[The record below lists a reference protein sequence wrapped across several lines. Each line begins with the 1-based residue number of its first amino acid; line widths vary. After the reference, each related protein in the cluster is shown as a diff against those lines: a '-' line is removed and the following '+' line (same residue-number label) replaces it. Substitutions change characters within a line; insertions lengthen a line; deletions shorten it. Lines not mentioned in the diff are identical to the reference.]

1 MLLKNQELERLKRE
15 LYERDQQLSNL
26 QQPAMKRQELSVNP
40 DDVDISSIIA
50 DPTFIS
56 ICNSNPFLSMQ
67 NEEFPTLENIVI
79 QNERAIENPNQT
91 LKFSNNYRFIVPI
104 DNPHHLC
111 FSECDYNGNALN
123 NLSSVFFTSSS
134 CVYQSD
140 LSLSGVASC
149 LCRLPKDPSSL
160 NSFPNMASPLL
171 LISYANQAIL
181 WDVREKCFSSSILTN
196 TDITTCC
203 TSQRNFQL

>member
-1 MLLKNQELERLKRE
+1 MLLKEQELDRLKRE
-15 LYERDQQLSNL
+15 LCERDKQLSDL

-56 ICNSNPFLSMQ
+56 VSNSVSSPSLQ
-67 NEEFPTLENIVI
+67 REELPNLENIAI
-79 QNERAIENPNQT
+79 LNENVNENTNQT
-91 LKFSNNYRFIVPI
+91 FKFSNNYRFIVPI

-203 TSQRNFQL
+203 TSQKNFQL

>member
-1 MLLKNQELERLKRE
+1 MLLKEQELDRLKRE
-15 LYERDQQLSNL
+15 LCERDKQLSDL
-26 QQPAMKRQELSVNP
+26 QQPAMKRQELSVDP
-40 DDVDISSIIA
+40 DDIDVSSIIA

-56 ICNSNPFLSMQ
+56 VSNSISSPTLQ
-67 NEEFPTLENIVI
+67 REEIPNLENIAI
-79 QNERAIENPNQT
+79 LNENVNENTNQT
-91 LKFSNNYRFIVPI
+91 FKFSNNYRFIVPI
-104 DNPHHLC
+104 DNPRHLC

-140 LSLSGVASC
+140 LSVSGVASC

-160 NSFPNMASPLL
+160 ASFPNMPSPLL

-181 WDVREKCFSSSILTN
+181 WDVRERCFSSSILTN

>member
-1 MLLKNQELERLKRE
+1 MLLKEQELDRLKRE
-15 LYERDQQLSNL
+15 LCERDKQLSDL
-26 QQPAMKRQELSVNP
+26 QQPAMKRQELSVDP
-40 DDVDISSIIA
+40 DDIDVSSIIA

-56 ICNSNPFLSMQ
+56 VSNSISSPSLQ
-67 NEEFPTLENIVI
+67 REEIPNLENIAI
-79 QNERAIENPNQT
+79 LNENINENINQT
-91 LKFSNNYRFIVPI
+91 FKFSNNYRFIVPI
-104 DNPHHLC
+104 DNPRHLC

-140 LSLSGVASC
+140 LSVSGVASC

-160 NSFPNMASPLL
+160 ASFPSMPSPLL

-181 WDVREKCFSSSILTN
+181 WDVRERCFSSSILTN

>member
-1 MLLKNQELERLKRE
+1 MLLKEQELDRLKRE
-15 LYERDQQLSNL
+15 LCERDKQLSDL
-26 QQPAMKRQELSVNP
+26 QQPAMKRQELSVDP
-40 DDVDISSIIA
+40 DDIDVSSIIA

-56 ICNSNPFLSMQ
+56 VSNSISSPTLQ
-67 NEEFPTLENIVI
+67 REEIPNLENIAI
-79 QNERAIENPNQT
+79 LNENVNENINQT
-91 LKFSNNYRFIVPI
+91 FKFSNSYRFIVPI
-104 DNPHHLC
+104 DNPRHLC

-140 LSLSGVASC
+140 LSVSGVASC

-160 NSFPNMASPLL
+160 ASFPNMPSPLL

-181 WDVREKCFSSSILTN
+181 WDVRERCFSSSILTN

>member
-40 DDVDISSIIA
+40 DDDDISSIIE

-79 QNERAIENPNQT
+79 QNERAIE
-91 LKFSNNYRFIVPI
+91 K
-104 DNPHHLC
+104 
-111 FSECDYNGNALN
+111 
-123 NLSSVFFTSSS
+123 
-134 CVYQSD
+134 
-140 LSLSGVASC
+140 
-149 LCRLPKDPSSL
+149 SSL
-160 NSFPNMASPLL
+160 QIM
-171 LISYANQAIL
+171 IL
-181 WDVREKCFSSSILTN
+181 DTKLV
-196 TDITTCC
+196 
-203 TSQRNFQL
+203 

>member
-1 MLLKNQELERLKRE
+1 MLLKEQELDRLKRE
-15 LYERDQQLSNL
+15 LCERDKQLSDL
-26 QQPAMKRQELSVNP
+26 QQPAMKRQELSVDP
-40 DDVDISSIIA
+40 DDIDVSSIIA

-56 ICNSNPFLSMQ
+56 VSNSVSSPSLQ
-67 NEEFPTLENIVI
+67 REELPNLENIAI
-79 QNERAIENPNQT
+79 LNENVNENTNQT
-91 LKFSNNYRFIVPI
+91 FKFSNNYRFIVPI
-104 DNPHHLC
+104 DNPRHLC

-140 LSLSGVASC
+140 LSVSGVASC

-160 NSFPNMASPLL
+160 ASFPNMPSPLL

-181 WDVREKCFSSSILTN
+181 WDVRERCFSSSILTN

-203 TSQRNFQL
+203 TSQKNFQL

>member
-1 MLLKNQELERLKRE
+1 MLLKEQELDRLKRE
-15 LYERDQQLSNL
+15 LCERDKQLSDL
-26 QQPAMKRQELSVNP
+26 QQPAMKRQELSVDP
-40 DDVDISSIIA
+40 DDIDVSSIIA

-56 ICNSNPFLSMQ
+56 VSNSISS
-67 NEEFPTLENIVI
+67 PTLQREELPNLESIAILNENI
-79 QNERAIENPNQT
+79 NENINQT
-91 LKFSNNYRFIVPI
+91 FKFSNNYRFIVPI
-104 DNPHHLC
+104 DNPRHLC

-140 LSLSGVASC
+140 LSVSGVASC

-160 NSFPNMASPLL
+160 ASFPNMPSPLL

-181 WDVREKCFSSSILTN
+181 WDVRERCFSSSILTN

>member
-1 MLLKNQELERLKRE
+1 
-15 LYERDQQLSNL
+15 
-26 QQPAMKRQELSVNP
+26 MKRQELSVDP
-40 DDVDISSIIA
+40 DDIDVSSIIA

-56 ICNSNPFLSMQ
+56 VSNSISSPSLQ
-67 NEEFPTLENIVI
+67 REEIPNLENIAI
-79 QNERAIENPNQT
+79 LNENVNENTNQT
-91 LKFSNNYRFIVPI
+91 FKFSNNYRFIVPI

-140 LSLSGVASC
+140 LSVSGVASC

-160 NSFPNMASPLL
+160 ASFPNMPSPLL

-181 WDVREKCFSSSILTN
+181 WDVRERCFSSSILTN

>member
-1 MLLKNQELERLKRE
+1 
-15 LYERDQQLSNL
+15 
-26 QQPAMKRQELSVNP
+26 MKRQELSVDP
-40 DDVDISSIIA
+40 DDIDVSSIIA

-56 ICNSNPFLSMQ
+56 VSNSVSSPTLQ
-67 NEEFPTLENIVI
+67 REEIPNLENIAI
-79 QNERAIENPNQT
+79 LNENVNENTNQT
-91 LKFSNNYRFIVPI
+91 FKFSNNYRFIVPI
-104 DNPHHLC
+104 DNPRHLC

-140 LSLSGVASC
+140 LSVSGVASC
-149 LCRLPKDPSSL
+149 LCHLPKDPSSL
-160 NSFPNMASPLL
+160 ASFPNMPSPLL

-181 WDVREKCFSSSILTN
+181 WDVRERCFSSSILTN